1 MTQYEGLPPL
11 RLPASQSATPQQF
24 SVGERRRGTR
34 LLLIATLVVAIVAA
48 VMAGSALMRQRSS
61 SSQSATTATP
71 PSSGA
76 YVPNAVEIAA
86 AKKTA
91 CDAWSAASTA
101 MLATRQP
108 FLDAPP
114 NWNDPANMSGLA
126 QAQAGILTQ
135 VEYLRQ
141 HLSPATPA
149 DVAGPIRD
157 FIVANVDLI
166 AADGQHQSAAVA
178 NTAAEHSI
186 AAAAKI
192 RTTCGG

>member
-1 MTQYEGLPPL
+1 MTQYQASPPPH
-11 RLPASQSATPQQF
+11 LPASQSVTPQRF
-24 SVGERRRGTR
+24 SAGERPRGTQI
-34 LLLIATLVVAIVAA
+34 LLIVTLVVAVAAA
-48 VMAGSALMRQRSS
+48 VMAGIALMREPSS

-71 PSSGA
+71 HSGA
-76 YVPNAVEIAA
+76 YLPNVVETAA

-91 CDAWSAASTA
+91 CDAWNAASTA
-101 MLATRQP
+101 MLGARQP

-126 QAQAGILTQ
+126 QAQGGILTQ
-135 VEYLRQ
+135 VEYLLQ

-149 DVAGPIRD
+149 DVASPIRD

-166 AADGQHQSAAVA
+166 AADGQHQSAVVA
-178 NTAAEHSI
+178 NTAAEHSN

-192 RTTCGG
+192 RTACGG